1 MGLPVSSVEDSN
13 SWFLHFLIRLTAGFS
28 QSQWV
33 DAVVPG
39 PHDEKMKREVAEL
52 EKESRTILS
61 QREGREMEDSPGNTN
76 TQYIQVNPFSYS
88 NPWQYGKFHQP
99 N

>member
-13 SWFLHFLIRLTAGFS
+13 SWFFHLLIRLTAGFS

-39 PHDEKMKREVAEL
+39 PHDVKMKREVAEL
-52 EKESRTILS
+52 EKEARTILS
-61 QREGREMEDSPGNTN
+61 QREGREMEESPGSTN
-76 TQYIQVNPFSYS
+76 TQYTQEYPFSYS
-88 NPWQYGKFHQP
+88 NP
-99 N
+99 